1 MQRNRGRKDVLYGWY
16 SRSPSATLRPT
27 RINVIIAD
35 ELAAQVQVLPVNPA
49 RVEPPRAVI
58 FHLFGS
64 FQGQVT
70 GSMPPRLRPQN
81 LADSVYEQIK
91 SELFEFR
98 LLPGDRFTEA
108 EVADRAGASRTP
120 VRQALYRLQREG
132 FLDVNFRNG
141 WEVRPLDFAQL
152 DALYELRILLEQAS
166 VRRMAD
172 LSPDELSAVLSPLDA
187 RWQVRPS
194 DRCSD
199 VLKVA
204 AWDEEF
210 HCSLVAASKNTEFAR
225 VHLEVTEKIRIVR
238 RLDFTEKSRII
249 ATYEE
254 HGAMLAALHLREF
267 DAVAKQLATHIE
279 VSHAQARKITLL
291 RLQNARKSL

>member
-1 MQRNRGRKDVLYGWY
+1 MQ
-16 SRSPSATLRPT
+16 
-27 RINVIIAD
+27 
-35 ELAAQVQVLPVNPA
+35 
-49 RVEPPRAVI
+49 
-58 FHLFGS
+58 
-64 FQGQVT
+64 
-70 GSMPPRLRPQN
+70 PRLRPQN
-81 LADSVYEQIK
+81 LADSVYEQLK
-91 SELFEFR
+91 SDLFEFR

-108 EVADRAGASRTP
+108 EVADRSGASRTP

-172 LSPDELSAVLSPLDA
+172 LSSEELTAVLSPLDA
-187 RWQVRPS
+187 RWKVSPS
-194 DRCSD
+194 DRSSD
-199 VLKVA
+199 VMKVA

-210 HCSLVAASKNTEFAR
+210 HCSLVAASKNTEFSR

-238 RLDFTEKSRII
+238 RLDFTESSRIT
-249 ATYEE
+249 ATYDE
-254 HGAMLAALHLREF
+254 HSAMLEALHLRKFE
-267 DAVAKQLATHIE
+267 AVAKQLAIHIE

-291 RLQNARKSL
+291 RLQNARKSLSS

>member
-1 MQRNRGRKDVLYGWY
+1 
-16 SRSPSATLRPT
+16 
-27 RINVIIAD
+27 
-35 ELAAQVQVLPVNPA
+35 
-49 RVEPPRAVI
+49 
-58 FHLFGS
+58 
-64 FQGQVT
+64 
-70 GSMPPRLRPQN
+70 MPPRLRPQN
-81 LADSVYEQIK
+81 LADSVYEQLK

-172 LSPDELSAVLSPLDA
+172 LSSDELSAVLSPLDA
-187 RWQVRPS
+187 RWRVRPS
-194 DRCSD
+194 DRCND
-199 VLKVA
+199 VLRIT

-210 HCSLVAASKNTEFAR
+210 HCSLVAASRNTEFAR
-225 VHLEVTEKIRIVR
+225 VHLEVTEKIRFVR
-238 RLDFTEKSRII
+238 RLDFTEKSRIT

-254 HGAMLAALHLREF
+254 HSAMLAALRLREF
-267 DAVAKQLATHIE
+267 EAVAKQLATHIE